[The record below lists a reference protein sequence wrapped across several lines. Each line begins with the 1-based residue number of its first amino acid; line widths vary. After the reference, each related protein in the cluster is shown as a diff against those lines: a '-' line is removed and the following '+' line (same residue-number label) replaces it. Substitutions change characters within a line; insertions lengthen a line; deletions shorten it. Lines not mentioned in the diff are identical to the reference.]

1 MAEADRPVARGR
13 ISLEGMFDESD
24 ANDSPLVYRI
34 RRTDRAGL
42 MSTMGT
48 VLTQLAVAEW
58 LGALPVV
65 DLSEGSAYQEKQP
78 VNGTRNVWEYYFQP
92 VSEVPVADL
101 ASANY
106 RVINSEN
113 HHPVTT
119 VAQSEEWLGDL
130 WRRYVRFNYATQQY
144 LESSLTSLSLG
155 PSVAGVHARSGD
167 MRTFPGHPLPPTIEQ
182 LVSGARTLLDT
193 GDFDAIFLAAQDE
206 KDVRAMRRAFGERLK
221 VSPSFTFANRG
232 DKLGTPFSGVTSK
245 KLASHAEAIRPRHF
259 YELGREVLRDVLALS
274 RCGGLVSGE
283 SNVSKWARIVR
294 GADFGSAVTVSNG
307 WNSHNRLT
315 SRSLYFL
322 RASVPGFLGG
332 FDRKH

>member
-92 VSEVPVADL
+92 VSGVQLADL

-113 HHPVTT
+113 HHPVTA
-119 VAQSEEWLGDL
+119 VERSEQWLGDI
-130 WRRYVRFNYATQQY
+130 WRRHVRFNDETQQY
-144 LESSLTSLSLG
+144 LATHLDSLALG
-155 PSVAGVHARSGD
+155 PAVVGVHARSGD
-167 MRTFPGHPLPPTIEQ
+167 MRTFPGHPLPPTIDQ

-193 GDFDAIFLAAQDE
+193 ADFDFVFIAAQDE
-206 KDVRAMRRAFGERLK
+206 KDVRAMRREFGERLK
-221 VSPSFTFANRG
+221 VSRSFKFATRD
-232 DKLGTPFSGVTSK
+232 DKLGTPYSGVTSTK
-245 KLASHAEAIRPRHF
+245 MASYAEAIRPLHF
-259 YELGREVLRDVLALS
+259 YELGREVIHDVLALS

-283 SNVSKWARIVR
+283 SNVTKWARVVR
-294 GADFGSAVTVSNG
+294 DQDFAKTINITNG
-307 WNSHNRLT
+307 WNSQNKLVSAVLYRL
-315 SRSLYFL
+315 RSFAPRY
-322 RASVPGFLGG
+322 LGG
-332 FDRKH
+332 FK